1 MLIHGREVHFLLTTG
16 AMMEIAEACP
26 DGELKNIGTAM
37 ENTSGAFRTIAK
49 MAAAMS
55 KWFELTEAFT
65 HPGYMAK
72 ALTYEECLTLNT
84 DDFTQ
89 LTQEVMDAFQGGRK
103 TEVDTE
109 PIKKKEE

>member
-26 DGELKNIGTAM
+26 DGDIKNIGTAM
-37 ENTSGAFRTIAK
+37 EKTAGVFRTISQ

-55 KWFELTEAFT
+55 KWYELTQAFT
-65 HPGYMAK
+65 TPGYKAR

-84 DDFTQ
+84 DEFTQ
-89 LTQEVMDAFQGGRK
+89 LTNEVMTSFTNGQK
-103 TEVDTE
+103 TVVETE